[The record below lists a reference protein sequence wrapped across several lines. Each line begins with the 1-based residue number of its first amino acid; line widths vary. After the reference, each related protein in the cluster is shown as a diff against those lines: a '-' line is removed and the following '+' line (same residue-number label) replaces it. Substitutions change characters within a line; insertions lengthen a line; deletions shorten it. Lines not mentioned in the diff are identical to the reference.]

1 MCVACTTWCEVSSA
15 SIQAC
20 MEINEVFA
28 AALPAN
34 WSPTYWY
41 KRWLPGYH
49 MQLAFRQ
56 LAWCHILH
64 SLLEISRCTALL
76 QDIISYN
83 LLKVPFFRDPSE
95 SEFLALE
102 HGCGFVFR
110 CWPACTYDIPGLQ
123 RLNRTQIV
131 SPMINNKGGDVV
143 VVQTNDQWGLFL
155 RGRCTLRKE
164 VHNWP

>member
-1 MCVACTTWCEVSSA
+1 MRCLL
-15 SIQAC
+15 
-20 MEINEVFA
+20 
-28 AALPAN
+28 LPCP
-34 WSPTYWY
+34 PTGH
-41 KRWLPGYH
+41 LPIGISGGSLAI
-49 MQLAFRQ
+49 MQLA
-56 LAWCHILH
+56 LCHILH

-95 SEFLALE
+95 SGFLALE

-131 SPMINNKGGDVV
+131 SPMINNKGGM
-143 VVQTNDQWGLFL
+143 LS
-155 RGRCTLRKE
+155 
-164 VHNWP
+164 